1 MNALARIDIVTALM
15 NIRTKYP
22 TKKEADENIIEI
34 EKFAAWRQ
42 RAEASACPFNA
53 AKQENHFGMSNW
65 YIERM

>member
-34 EKFAAWRQ
+34 LENL
-42 RAEASACPFNA
+42 FNIV
-53 AKQENHFGMSNW
+53 E
-65 YIERM
+65 